1 MSKTRKR
8 FSAEFKAR
16 VALDALS
23 GEHTLSELA
32 SKYGVHPNQVSQWK
46 KQAKEGIVASFSGKT
61 VGRQDNEAQIK
72 ELHAKIGQLT
82 IEKDFLQQA
91 FAKYELRAKAG
102 GGRQWPSRAQ
112 HSAAMP
118 DSQAAPVNVLLR
130 ADWRVCCQPGP
141 DAPDR
146 RVVHG
151 VAVFRFPADAQH
163 PSG

>member
-1 MSKTRKR
+1 MSKMRKR

-61 VGRQDNEAQIK
+61 AGRQDNEAQIK

-91 FAKYELRAKAG
+91 FAKI
-102 GGRQWPSRAQ
+102 
-112 HSAAMP
+112 
-118 DSQAAPVNVLLR
+118 
-130 ADWRVCCQPGP
+130 
-141 DAPDR
+141 
-146 RVVHG
+146 
-151 VAVFRFPADAQH
+151 
-163 PSG
+163 